1 MEIVK
6 NVVGITLAESFIRL
20 KKETKKLYIIK
31 KCGIKKGEK
40 DQSTSVLDYF
50 KLNKNL

>member
-20 KKETKKLYIIK
+20 KNETKKK
-31 KCGIKKGEK
+31 
-40 DQSTSVLDYF
+40 SAVLKRRERSINVCIRLF
-50 KLNKNL
+50 QTK

>member
-20 KKETKKLYIIK
+20 KNETKKK
-31 KCGIKKGEK
+31 KCGIKKARK
-40 DQSTSVLDYF
+40 INQRLY
-50 KLNKNL
+50 